1 MKMLVI
7 GAGAGGAAATVELS
21 LAGHDVTLWNR
32 SPQTLEPFKTNGIA
46 YDGVLGEGVLRPAG
60 ITASLRDA
68 VRGAD
73 AALVTLPTF
82 SHGAVAQALAEAG
95 WSSAMPV
102 ILNPGH
108 TGGAL
113 EFHEAY
119 RRAGAPPPPIAEFST
134 LTYVARKY
142 QPDHV
147 TVSGRA
153 GRIRVAALP
162 GGAAALAAAR
172 QLYPAAYDTGDVLAS
187 DLSNVNMVL
196 HPPGAVLAAA
206 WVEATRGDFTFYVEG
221 MTPGVVRVM
230 AALDNERRAVAAA
243 FGHDLPTVI
252 EEMRAIG
259 TVSADAAADDYRAAI
274 SDGEANRRIR
284 APDTLTHRYYVEDF
298 GYGLT
303 PFLALA
309 TIANVQT
316 PVAAALSLLGDAAC
330 GVTPDAGRT
339 AERMGIAGLSRDEL
353 MRRVRGAS

>member
-1 MKMLVI
+1 MKIVVI

-32 SPQTLEPFKTNGIA
+32 SPQTLEPFMVHGVA
-46 YDGVLGEGVLRPAG
+46 YDGVLGEGVIKPAG
-60 ITASLRDA
+60 ITADLRVA
-68 VRGAD
+68 IRTAD
-73 AALVTLPTF
+73 VALVTLPTF
-82 SHGAVAQALAEAG
+82 SHSAVARSLAEAG
-95 WSSAMPV
+95 WSAEAPV

-113 EFHEAY
+113 EFYEAY

-142 QPDHV
+142 QPHQV

-153 GRIRVAALP
+153 QRIRVAALP
-162 GGAAALAAAR
+162 GGAAALAAALH
-172 QLYPAAYDTGDVLAS
+172 LYPAAYDTGNVLAS

-206 WVEATRGDFTFYVEG
+206 WVEATHGDFTFYVEG

-259 TVSADAAADDYRAAI
+259 TVSATAAADDYRAAI

-284 APDTLTHRYYVEDF
+284 APDTLAHRYYVEDF

-309 TIANVQT
+309 SIANVHT
-316 PVAAALSLLGDAAC
+316 PVAAALSLLGEAAC
-330 GVTPDAGRT
+330 DVKSDAGRT
-339 AERMGIAGLSRDEL
+339 AERMGIAGLSRDAL
-353 MRRVRGAS
+353 LHRVCGAK